1 MTREFTARYLR
12 QISSP
17 YKMVLCV
24 GSLFSEEYNT
34 IMRLDALYVTQRS
47 WLESTEPRDIG
58 SNLNLHFEKFGF
70 VFTARLRSYGLV
82 LQLSF

>member
-1 MTREFTARYLR
+1 MYSKSFKKRKITPKWDFT
-12 QISSP
+12 
-17 YKMVLCV
+17 
-24 GSLFSEEYNT
+24 
-34 IMRLDALYVTQRS
+34 YVTYGS

-58 SNLNLHFEKFGF
+58 SYLNLNFEKFGF